1 MDNETR
7 NSEIEVQEAEKPR
20 EIAAEVPRK
29 TEKQVREDEVPGET
43 VVEFLASIAGL
54 LATVLFIMTFVFQTF
69 AIPSSSMENT
79 LLIGDHVLVDRE
91 RFAPRTSWLGPVVPY
106 RDVHRGDTAVF
117 LSPEQPGLFLVKRI
131 IGIPGDRIHLRDGVV
146 YRNGQKLDEPYVKHV
161 MAPEDRSPYIEDFPA
176 EAPSPVWGVR
186 NEKWREEM
194 PEHIEGGDIV
204 VPPNSYFAMGDN
216 RDVSYDSRFWG
227 FIPQANLIGRP
238 LFIYWS
244 FITPADEYQNQG
256 FGDRVQ
262 SVLHTVLHFFD
273 ETRWSR
279 TLRIVK

>member
-1 MDNETR
+1 MKEPTVLDKNVAKNEK
-7 NSEIEVQEAEKPR
+7 EVAEEEQPR
-20 EIAAEVPRK
+20 
-29 TEKQVREDEVPGET
+29 ET
-43 VVEFLASIAGL
+43 VVEFLASIAGM

-91 RFAPRTSWLGPVVPY
+91 RFAAKTPWLGPLVPY
-106 RDVHRGDTAVF
+106 RNIHRGDTAVF

-146 YRNGQKLDEPYVKHV
+146 YRNGEKLDEPYVKHV
-161 MAPEDRSPYIEDFPA
+161 VAAEDRSPYIDDFPA
-176 EAPSPVWGVR
+176 EPASPVWGVR
-186 NEKWREEM
+186 NDKWRDEM
-194 PEHIEGGDIV
+194 PSHVAGGEIV
-204 VPPNSYFAMGDN
+204 VPADSYFAMGDN

-227 FIPQANLIGRP
+227 FVPQANLIGRP

-244 FITPADEYQNQG
+244 FITPADEYEMQSP
-256 FGDRVQ
+256 GDRLQNMV
-262 SVLHTVLHFFD
+262 HTIVHFFD

-279 TLRIVK
+279 TLRIIR